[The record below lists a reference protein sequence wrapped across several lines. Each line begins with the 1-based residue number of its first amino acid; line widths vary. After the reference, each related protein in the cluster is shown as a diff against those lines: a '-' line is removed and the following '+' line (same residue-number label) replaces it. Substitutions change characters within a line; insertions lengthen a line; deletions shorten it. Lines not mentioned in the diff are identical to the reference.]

1 MYIMHIYISQMF
13 MQVYTYT
20 HKQAHTCVGM
30 HTYLAGS
37 KKEKYQSNKD
47 LPEVENWEIGGSD
60 GG

>member
-1 MYIMHIYISQMF
+1 